1 LWYSI
6 EQPTK
11 YYYHYRAAAQRGE
24 LNLAL
29 KDQLAALEWVQA
41 NIETF
46 GGDKTK
52 VRQQCGQDIF
62 D

>member
-1 LWYSI
+1 MDYVFF
-6 EQPTK
+6 
-11 YYYHYRAAAQRGE
+11 AAYAGLLAANLGA

-41 NIETF
+41 NIESF

-52 VRQQCGQDIF
+52 VI
-62 D
+62 